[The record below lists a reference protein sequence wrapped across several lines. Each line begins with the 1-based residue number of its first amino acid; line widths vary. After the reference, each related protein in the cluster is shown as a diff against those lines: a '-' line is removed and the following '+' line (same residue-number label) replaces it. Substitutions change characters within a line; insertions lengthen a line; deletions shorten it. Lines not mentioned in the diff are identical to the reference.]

1 MAHGHRLAA
10 YLGSSRIGMALIWAL
25 SAALGFGIAD
35 LCAREASQGESSLK
49 TLLYLYIIGIP
60 AAAML
65 LVFNEAGR
73 RHDYISWMGL
83 AGAAAGLIIALGTIC
98 LYRALV
104 IGPLLIVAPI
114 ASSFAVV
121 TFVLSLLSGERPTP
135 LQMIGLMV
143 TLGGVILATL
153 SSGPGRDADGRPVTR
168 GPSRLVSAGV
178 MLAIGTA
185 LLHGLGFW
193 LLRYIVPVLGSQA
206 TVLVMRVSTLPFLIL
221 FFMAS
226 RIPLR
231 LKSASSLKWLIPVGV
246 LDTAASWFYNLAVD
260 TGLTS
265 IVSVI
270 TSLYS
275 VVTVVLGYLLWQERI
290 TRIQQVGVL
299 ITMAGIAMVSV

>member
-1 MAHGHRLAA
+1 
-10 YLGSSRIGMALIWAL
+10 MALIWAL

-35 LCAREASQGESSLK
+35 LCAREASQQESSLK
-49 TLLYLYIIGIP
+49 TLLYLYIIGLP
-60 AAAML
+60 AAAIL
-65 LVFNEAGR
+65 LVFSGVGR
-73 RHDYISWMGL
+73 WQDVVSWMGL
-83 AGAAAGLIIALGTIC
+83 AGAAVGLIIALGTVC

-121 TFVLSLLSGERPTP
+121 TFVLSLLSGERPTR
-135 LQMIGLMV
+135 LQMIGLIV
-143 TLGGVILATL
+143 TLGGVIFATL
-153 SSGPGRDADGRPVTR
+153 SSGPDHAEAGPLVTR
-168 GPSRLVSAGV
+168 GQGRLVSVGV
-178 MLAIGTA
+178 IFAIGTA
-185 LLHGLGFW
+185 LLHGIGFW

-221 FFMAS
+221 FFMAAHM
-226 RIPLR
+226 PLR
-231 LKSASSLKWLIPVGV
+231 LNTASSLKWLVPVGV

-275 VVTVVLGYLLWQERI
+275 VVTVILGYLLWQERI

-299 ITMAGIAMVSV
+299 ITLAGIAMVSV